1 MEHGS
6 LITFKPDGTPVRVA
20 DMDLAAIVQ
29 KMLGI
34 IKIEFLPYRPD
45 ELPDF
50 YYFCNGD
57 RYPTDSPQGERLLS
71 TSANFKLDWGITVV
85 DDTINVPNMFYT
97 DGRGFFVRAVDGT
110 TKQVGSIEND
120 TIKSHRLIV
129 RGSSPEASSAMPV
142 ATLTYSGVKGFVGV
156 NHQNS
161 TMVETD
167 TIPFDGTAF
176 VRYDGGTET
185 VPLYVGMTPAIRLG
199 V

>member
-20 DMDLAAIVQ
+20 DVDLAATVQ

-57 RYPTDSPQGERLLS
+57 RYPTDSPQGEVLLS
-71 TSANFKLDWGITVV
+71 TSANFKLDWGITVI
-85 DDTINVPNMFYT
+85 DNTISIPNMFYT
-97 DGRGFFVRAVDGT
+97 DGRGYFLRAVNGSSRL
-110 TKQVGSIEND
+110 VGSRQDD
-120 TIKSHRLIV
+120 TMRTINGTASVPRAGMSGATGALKTSGAGGRYTTGETS
-129 RGSSPEASSAMPV
+129 GSSV
-142 ATLTYSGVKGFVGV
+142 LTL
-156 NHQNS
+156 N
-161 TMVETD
+161 
-167 TIPFDGTAF
+167 TALLGANF
-176 VRYDGGTET
+176 SGTET
-185 VPLYVGMTPAIRLG
+185 TPLNIGMTPAIFLG

>member
-20 DMDLAAIVQ
+20 DVDLATIVQ

-110 TKQVGSIEND
+110 TRQVGNIQNDAIED
-120 TIKSHRLIV
+120 HSHNLNISNEGV
-129 RGSSPEASSAMPV
+129 YGAGSTFGIRNLGTMR
-142 ATLTYSGVKGFVGV
+142 SGNVLNAKA
-156 NHQNS
+156 
-161 TMVETD
+161 D
-167 TIPFDGTAF
+167 
-176 VRYDGGTET
+176 TET
-185 VPLYVGMTPAIRLG
+185 RSLNIGMTPAIRLG

>member
-20 DMDLAAIVQ
+20 DVDLAATVQ

-57 RYPTDSPQGERLLS
+57 RYPTDSPQGEVLLS

-110 TKQVGSIEND
+110 TKQVGSIKND
-120 TIKSHRLIV
+120 EFRSHSHKANYM
-129 RGSSPEASSAMPV
+129 RGMVGQNNQYWAVTPDNRDTP
-142 ATLTYSGVKGFVGV
+142 YSGSEFEKSSVAVDPVLPTGGE
-156 NHQNS
+156 
-161 TMVETD
+161 ETH
-167 TIPFDGTAF
+167 
-176 VRYDGGTET
+176 
-185 VPLYVGMTPAIRLG
+185 PLYIGMTPAIRLG